1 MGRSVILAVVAAL
14 ASVSAGSVAPAQCR
28 LCSTPTT
35 TRDESQAADK
45 IALDVQTSLNFDQLV
60 VDGGGTGSAIIRPDG
75 STQNIGAVTDISR
88 RAMVGT
94 VVLHGQP
101 GRTIRVELPSRIVLH
116 SIGGG
121 AITFDDVISD
131 LPSVPRLDE
140 SGALTFRFGGR
151 LHITGDADGQY
162 RGDLPIT
169 AEYL

>member
-1 MGRSVILAVVAAL
+1 MGRPVILAMVAAL
-14 ASVSAGSVAPAQCR
+14 VCAGGSVAPAQCR
-28 LCSTPTT
+28 LCTTPTT
-35 TRDESQAADK
+35 NRDDSQISDR

-60 VDGGGTGSAIIRPDG
+60 FDGRGSGSATIRPDG
-75 STQNIGAVTDISR
+75 SIQNAGAVTDISP

-101 GRTIRVELPSRIVLH
+101 GRTIRVQLPSRIVLH

-121 AITFDDVISD
+121 EISFDDVVSD
-131 LPSVPRLDE
+131 LPSLPRLDD
-140 SGALTFRFGGR
+140 SGSLTFRFGGR
-151 LHITGDADGQY
+151 LHVSGDAEGQY